1 MRARRHPV
9 SLTEIAVRAEAA
21 ARLNRG
27 PWRGHMAGRS
37 GVATAAKAAT
47 TAATLARE
55 GVSWLDKGGCHQ
67 DRSRREH
74 LFDHDCHPTNS
85 KVAPYNSGGWISLD
99 VAISFAHACSLRR
112 L

>member
-1 MRARRHPV
+1 VA
-9 SLTEIAVRAEAA
+9 LTEIAVGAEAA
-21 ARLNRG
+21 ARLEGG
-27 PWRGHMAGRS
+27 PWRGHVTRRS
-37 GVATAAKAAT
+37 GVATAAKAAA
-47 TAATLARE
+47 TAALARE
-55 GVSWLDKGGCHQ
+55 GVSRLDEGGCHQ

-99 VAISFAHACSLRR
+99 VVISFAHAGPLRR